1 MKNLKSFPFERNRYF
16 YGKLLSV
23 EDFETEQKYFNDKR
37 RTINRFLF
45 GSGVVCGLNVVEVD
59 DESISVERGL
69 ALDFAGREI
78 VLDEPAVR
86 KITELEG
93 YGNGQEEGFYYLCL
107 EYQEEATELMHN
119 VTGAAGR
126 NSSEFNK
133 YREGYRLFVTQ
144 EEPER
149 EIYSPAR
156 LYEERTT
163 VYQGQEIQIV
173 QVLPKFLEMGQ
184 DTALRVEITY
194 TGQQKFSFEYELE
207 LVFLT
212 NGESNR
218 VRVAFEKNEPG
229 MGGKYQLEIPL
240 KTACVSNV
248 QAQASLVKDSFRLKI
263 GRKTYS
269 DVESCISQASVNDLD
284 DYEALQVEYY
294 KTAMDYIVGNTF
306 HQGIYLAR
314 IYVVRAGNICLIER
328 IEQLP
333 FDQKIMH
340 TEISTAVIQKLV
352 EDVRKLKEVKLLEKE
367 NQKEKDGE
375 KPLRATYGEIL
386 FDVEHMRPGEM
397 LYSDEIVHGLGF
409 EPVTIELGYEVD
421 HGFDSDSRILFGDAT
436 VFQGQ
441 DGFTASL
448 GARLMPAEGT
458 FEVGLKILK
467 NNGAKQVRVHW
478 TALRNETRKSE
489 PVKKKRIFIQPDN
502 PNVFVGDSLVF
513 TAAFEGF
520 TDDRLKWT
528 VKDRNGGVIDKTGK
542 YTAPETEGIYQI
554 AVSSVAY
561 PEVQVSTFVIVRERE
576 GDGYGN

>member
-93 YGNGQEEGFYYLCL
+93 YGSGQEEGFYYLCL

-133 YREGYRLFVTQ
+133 YKEGYRLFVTQ

-156 LYEERTT
+156 LYEERKT
-163 VYQGQEIQIV
+163 VYQGQDLQIV
-173 QVLPKFLEMGQ
+173 QVLPKFLEMGK
-184 DTALRVEITY
+184 DTVLRIEITY
-194 TGQQKFSFEYELE
+194 AGQQKFSFEYELD

-218 VRVAFEKNEPG
+218 VRVAFQENEPG
-229 MGGKYQLEIPL
+229 KGGKYQLEIPL

-248 QAQASLVKDSFRLKI
+248 QAQASMVRDSFRLEI
-263 GRKTYS
+263 GNHTYL
-269 DVESCISQASVNDLD
+269 DAKNCTSQASVNDMD
-284 DYEALQVEYY
+284 EYEALQVQYY

-306 HQGIYLAR
+306 HQGIYLAK

-340 TEISTAVIQKLV
+340 TEISAAVLQKLM
-352 EDVRKLKEVKLLEKE
+352 EDVKKLKEAKLQERE
-367 NQKEKDGE
+367 GQKEKKEE
-375 KPLRATYGEIL
+375 KPLRASYGEVL
-386 FDVEHMRPGEM
+386 FDVGHMRAGEV

-409 EPVTIELGYEVD
+409 GPVAIELGYEVD
-421 HGFDSDSRILFGDAT
+421 HGFDSDARILFGDASM
-436 VFQGQ
+436 FQGQ
-441 DGFTASL
+441 DGFAASL

-458 FEVGLKILK
+458 FEIGLKIVK
-467 NNGAKQVRVHW
+467 NDGARQVRVHW
-478 TALRNETRKSE
+478 TALRNEIRRSE

-520 TDDRLKWT
+520 TDDRLKWS
-528 VKDRNGGVIDKTGK
+528 VKDRDGGVIDKNGK
-542 YTAPETEGIYQI
+542 YTAPEIEGIYQI

-561 PEVQVSTFVIVRERE
+561 PEVQASTFVIVRER
-576 GDGYGN
+576 GV

>member
-45 GSGVVCGLNVVEVD
+45 GSGIVCGLNVVEVD

-86 KITELEG
+86 KITEIEG
-93 YGNGQEEGFYYLCL
+93 YGNGQEEGYYYLCL

-133 YREGYRLFVTQ
+133 YKEGYRLFVTQ

-156 LYEERTT
+156 LYEERRT
-163 VYQGQEIQIV
+163 VYQGQDLQII
-173 QVLPKFLEMGQ
+173 QVLPKFLEMGK
-184 DTALRVEITY
+184 DTVLRVEIAY
-194 TGQQKFSFEYELE
+194 AGQQKFSFEYELE

-212 NGESNR
+212 SGESNK
-218 VRVAFEKNEPG
+218 VHVVFQENEPG
-229 MGGKYQLEIPL
+229 KGGKYQLEIPL
-240 KTACVSNV
+240 KTACVSDV
-248 QAQASLVKDSFRLKI
+248 QAQVSMVRDSFRLQI
-263 GRKTYS
+263 GNRIYMDAKNCTN
-269 DVESCISQASVNDLD
+269 QASINNLD
-284 DYEALQVEYY
+284 EYEALQVQYY
-294 KTAMDYIVGNTF
+294 RTAMDYIVGNTF
-306 HQGIYLAR
+306 HQGIYLAK

-333 FDQKIMH
+333 FDQRIMH
-340 TEISTAVIQKLV
+340 TEISAAVLQKLV
-352 EDVRKLKEVKLLEKE
+352 EDVRKLKEAKLQEKE
-367 NQKEKDGE
+367 DQKEKKEE
-375 KPLRATYGEIL
+375 KPLRAAYGEVL
-386 FDVEHMRPGEM
+386 FDVGHMRPGEV

-409 EPVTIELGYEVD
+409 GPVVIELGYETD
-421 HGFDSDSRILFGDAT
+421 HGFDSDARILFGDASM
-436 VFQGQ
+436 FQGQ
-441 DGFTASL
+441 DGFAASL
-448 GARLMPAEGT
+448 GARLMPAEGR
-458 FEVGLKILK
+458 FEIGLKIVK
-467 NNGAKQVRVHW
+467 NDGARQVRVHW
-478 TALRNETRKSE
+478 TALRNEVRRPE

-513 TAAFEGF
+513 TATLEGF
-520 TDDRLKWT
+520 TDDRLKWS
-528 VKDRNGGVIDKTGK
+528 VKDRDGGVIDKTGK

-561 PEVQVSTFVIVRERE
+561 PEVQASTFVIVRERE
-576 GDGYGN
+576 

>member
-59 DESISVERGL
+59 DENISVERGF

-133 YREGYRLFVTQ
+133 YKEGYRLFVTQ

-156 LYEERTT
+156 LYEERRT
-163 VYQGQEIQIV
+163 VYQGQDLQIV
-173 QVLPKFLEMGQ
+173 QVLPKFLEMGKE
-184 DTALRVEITY
+184 TALRVEITY
-194 TGQQKFSFEYELE
+194 AGQQTFSFEYELE

-218 VRVAFEKNEPG
+218 VRVAFQQKEPG
-229 MGGKYQLEIPL
+229 KGGKYQLDIPL

-248 QAQASLVKDSFRLKI
+248 QAQISMVRDSFQLQI
-263 GRKTYS
+263 GGRTFT
-269 DVESCISQASVNDLD
+269 DVKGCTIQASVNDLD
-284 DYEALQVEYY
+284 EYEALQVQYY

-306 HQGIYLAR
+306 HQGIYLAK

-340 TEISTAVIQKLV
+340 TEISAAVIQKLV
-352 EDVRKLKEVKLLEKE
+352 EDVRKLKEAKLQEKE
-367 NQKEKDGE
+367 NQKEKKEE
-375 KPLRATYGEIL
+375 KPLRAAYGEVL
-386 FDVEHMRPGEM
+386 FDVGHMRPGEV

-409 EPVTIELGYEVD
+409 GPVVIELGYEVD
-421 HGFDSDSRILFGDAT
+421 HGFDSDARILFGDASM
-436 VFQGQ
+436 FQGQ
-441 DGFTASL
+441 DGFAASL

-458 FEVGLKILK
+458 FEIGLKIVK
-467 NNGAKQVRVHW
+467 NDGARQVRVHW
-478 TALRNETRKSE
+478 TALRNEIHRSE

-502 PNVFVGDSLVF
+502 PNVFVGDSMVF

-520 TDDRLKWT
+520 TDERLKWS
-528 VKDRNGGVIDKTGK
+528 VKDRDGGVIDKNGK

-561 PEVQVSTFVIVRERE
+561 PEVQASTFVIVRER
-576 GDGYGN
+576 NV

>member
-45 GSGVVCGLNVVEVD
+45 GSGIVCGLNVVEVD

-86 KITELEG
+86 KITEIEG
-93 YGNGQEEGFYYLCL
+93 YGNGQEGGYYYLCL

-133 YREGYRLFVTQ
+133 YKEGYRLFVTQ

-156 LYEERTT
+156 LYEERRT
-163 VYQGQEIQIV
+163 VYQGQDLQII
-173 QVLPKFLEMGQ
+173 QVLPKFLEMGK
-184 DTALRVEITY
+184 DTVLRVEIAY
-194 TGQQKFSFEYELE
+194 AGQQKFSFEYELE

-212 NGESNR
+212 SGESNK
-218 VRVAFEKNEPG
+218 VHVVFQENEPG
-229 MGGKYQLEIPL
+229 KGGKYQLEIPL
-240 KTACVSNV
+240 KTACVSDV
-248 QAQASLVKDSFRLKI
+248 QAQVSMVRDSFRLQI
-263 GRKTYS
+263 GNRIYMDAKNCTN
-269 DVESCISQASVNDLD
+269 QASINNLD
-284 DYEALQVEYY
+284 EYEALQVQYY
-294 KTAMDYIVGNTF
+294 RTAMDYIVGNTF
-306 HQGIYLAR
+306 HQGIYLAK

-333 FDQKIMH
+333 FDQRIMH
-340 TEISTAVIQKLV
+340 TEISAAVLQKLV
-352 EDVRKLKEVKLLEKE
+352 EDVRKLKEAKLQEKE
-367 NQKEKDGE
+367 DQKEKKEE
-375 KPLRATYGEIL
+375 KPLRAAYGEVL
-386 FDVEHMRPGEM
+386 FDVGHMRPGEV

-409 EPVTIELGYEVD
+409 GPVVIELGYEID
-421 HGFDSDSRILFGDAT
+421 HGFDSDARILFGDASM
-436 VFQGQ
+436 FQGQ
-441 DGFTASL
+441 DGFAASL
-448 GARLMPAEGT
+448 GARLMPAEGR
-458 FEVGLKILK
+458 FEIGLKIVK
-467 NNGAKQVRVHW
+467 NDGARQVRVHW
-478 TALRNETRKSE
+478 TALRNEVRRPE

-513 TAAFEGF
+513 TATLEGF
-520 TDDRLKWT
+520 TDDRLKWS
-528 VKDRNGGVIDKTGK
+528 VKDRDGGVIDKTGK

-561 PEVQVSTFVIVRERE
+561 PEVQASTFVIVRERE
-576 GDGYGN
+576 

>member
-45 GSGVVCGLNVVEVD
+45 GSGIVCGLNVVEVD

-86 KITELEG
+86 KITEIEG
-93 YGNGQEEGFYYLCL
+93 YGNGQEEGYYYLCL

-133 YREGYRLFVTQ
+133 YKEGYRLFVTQ

-156 LYEERTT
+156 LYEERRT
-163 VYQGQEIQIV
+163 VYQGQDLQII
-173 QVLPKFLEMGQ
+173 QVLPKFLEMGK
-184 DTALRVEITY
+184 DTVLRVEIAY
-194 TGQQKFSFEYELE
+194 AGQQKFSFEYELE

-212 NGESNR
+212 SGESNK
-218 VRVAFEKNEPG
+218 VHVVFQENEPG
-229 MGGKYQLEIPL
+229 KGGKYQLEIPL
-240 KTACVSNV
+240 KTACVSDV
-248 QAQASLVKDSFRLKI
+248 QAQVSMVRDSFRLQI
-263 GRKTYS
+263 GNRIYMDAKNFS
-269 DVESCISQASVNDLD
+269 NQASINNLD
-284 DYEALQVEYY
+284 EYEALQVQYY
-294 KTAMDYIVGNTF
+294 RTAMDYIVGNTF
-306 HQGIYLAR
+306 HQGIYLAK

-333 FDQKIMH
+333 FDQRIMH
-340 TEISTAVIQKLV
+340 TEISAAVLQKLV
-352 EDVRKLKEVKLLEKE
+352 EDVRKLKEAKLQEKE
-367 NQKEKDGE
+367 DQKEKKEE
-375 KPLRATYGEIL
+375 KPLRAAYGEVL
-386 FDVEHMRPGEM
+386 FDVGHMRPGEV

-409 EPVTIELGYEVD
+409 GPVVIELGYEID
-421 HGFDSDSRILFGDAT
+421 HGFDSDARILFGDASM
-436 VFQGQ
+436 FQGQ
-441 DGFTASL
+441 DGFAASL
-448 GARLMPAEGT
+448 GARLMPAEGR
-458 FEVGLKILK
+458 FEIGLKIVK
-467 NNGAKQVRVHW
+467 NDGARQVRVHW
-478 TALRNETRKSE
+478 TALRNEVRRPE

-513 TAAFEGF
+513 TATLEGF
-520 TDDRLKWT
+520 TDDRLKWS
-528 VKDRNGGVIDKTGK
+528 VKDRDGGVIDKTGK

-561 PEVQVSTFVIVRERE
+561 PEVQASTFVIVRERE
-576 GDGYGN
+576 

>member
-86 KITELEG
+86 RITELEG
-93 YGNGQEEGFYYLCL
+93 YGNGQEEGYYYLCL

-133 YREGYRLFVTQ
+133 YKEGYRLFVTQ

-149 EIYSPAR
+149 EVYSPAR
-156 LYEERTT
+156 LYEERRT
-163 VYQGQEIQIV
+163 VYQGQDLQID
-173 QVLPKFLEMGQ
+173 QVLPKFLEMGKE
-184 DTALRVEITY
+184 TVLRVEITY
-194 TGQQKFSFEYELE
+194 AGQQKFSFEYELE

-212 NGESNR
+212 SGESNR
-218 VRVAFEKNEPG
+218 VRIAFQEDESAK
-229 MGGKYQLEIPL
+229 GGKYQLEIPL

-248 QAQASLVKDSFRLKI
+248 QAQASMVRDSFRLQI
-263 GRKTYS
+263 GGRTYTDAKNCTIQS
-269 DVESCISQASVNDLD
+269 SVNDLD
-284 DYEALQVEYY
+284 EYEALQVQYY

-306 HQGIYLAR
+306 HQGIYLAK

-340 TEISTAVIQKLV
+340 TEISAAVIQKLV
-352 EDVRKLKEVKLLEKE
+352 EDVRKLKEAKLQEKE
-367 NQKEKDGE
+367 NQKEKKEE
-375 KPLRATYGEIL
+375 KPLRAAYGEVL
-386 FDVEHMRPGEM
+386 FDVGHMRPGEV

-409 EPVTIELGYEVD
+409 GPVAIALGYEVD
-421 HGFDSDSRILFGDAT
+421 HGFDSDARILFGDDSM
-436 VFQGQ
+436 FQGQ
-441 DGFTASL
+441 DGFSASL

-458 FEVGLKILK
+458 FEIGLKIVK
-467 NNGAKQVRVHW
+467 NDGARQVRVHW
-478 TALRNETRKSE
+478 TALRNEIRRAE

-502 PNVFVGDSLVF
+502 PNVFVGDSMVF

-520 TDDRLKWT
+520 TDERLKWS
-528 VKDRNGGVIDKTGK
+528 VKDRDGGVIDKNGK

-561 PEVQVSTFVIVRERE
+561 PEVQASTFVIVRERE
-576 GDGYGN
+576 

>member
-1 MKNLKSFPFERNRYF
+1 MKNLKCFPFERNRYF

-78 VLDEPAVR
+78 MLDEPVVR

-93 YGNGQEEGFYYLCL
+93 YGTGQEEGFYYLCM

-133 YREGYRLFVTQ
+133 YREGYRLFVTH

-173 QVLPKFLEMGQ
+173 QILPKFLEMGQ
-184 DTALRVEITY
+184 DTSLRVEITY

-207 LVFLT
+207 LAFLT
-212 NGESNR
+212 NEESNR
-218 VRVAFEKNEPG
+218 VRVALEENEFG
-229 MGGKYQLEIPL
+229 KGGKYQLEIPL
-240 KTACVSNV
+240 KTACVANV
-248 QAQASLVKDSFRLKI
+248 QAQASLVRDSFRLQI
-263 GRKTYS
+263 GKQTYS
-269 DVESCISQASVNDLD
+269 DAGFCISQASVNDMD
-284 DYEALQVEYY
+284 NYEALQVQYY

-306 HQGIYLAR
+306 HQEIYLAK

-340 TEISTAVIQKLV
+340 TEISAAVIQKLV
-352 EDVRKLKEVKLLEKE
+352 DDVRRLKEAKLLEKK
-367 NQKEKDGE
+367 NQKEKKGE
-375 KPLRATYGEIL
+375 KPLRASYGEIL
-386 FDVEHMRPGEM
+386 FDISHMRPGEVIH
-397 LYSDEIVHGLGF
+397 SDEIVHGLGF
-409 EPVTIELGYEVD
+409 GPVTIELGYEVE
-421 HGFDSDSRILFGDAT
+421 HGSDSDARILFGDAS

-441 DGFTASL
+441 NGFSASL

-458 FEVGLKILK
+458 FEIGLKILK
-467 NNGAKQVRVHW
+467 NDGAKQVRVHW
-478 TALRNETRKSE
+478 TALRNEIHTPQ

-520 TDDRLKWT
+520 TDERLKWK
-528 VKDRNGGVIDKTGK
+528 VKDRDGGVIDKNGK

-554 AVSSVAY
+554 SVSSVAY
-561 PEVQVSTFVIVRERE
+561 PEVQASTFVIVREKE
-576 GDGYGN
+576 

>member
-59 DESISVERGL
+59 DESISVERGI

-78 VLDEPAVR
+78 VLDEPVVR

-126 NSSEFNK
+126 NSNEFNK
-133 YREGYRLFVTQ
+133 YREGYRLFVTR

-156 LYEERTT
+156 LYEERKT
-163 VYQGQEIQIV
+163 VYQGQDIRIV
-173 QVLPKFLEMGQ
+173 QILPKFLEIGQ

-194 TGQQKFSFEYELE
+194 TGQQKFSFAYELE
-207 LVFLT
+207 LAFLT

-218 VRVAFEKNEPG
+218 VRVAFQEDKPG
-229 MGGKYQLEIPL
+229 KGGKYQMEIPL
-240 KTACVSNV
+240 KAASVSNV
-248 QAQASLVKDSFRLKI
+248 QAQASLVGDSFQLQI
-263 GRKTYS
+263 GNQTYS
-269 DVESCISQASVNDLD
+269 DAKFCISQASVNDLD
-284 DYEALQVEYY
+284 EYEALQVQYY

-306 HQGIYLAR
+306 HQGIYLAK

-340 TEISTAVIQKLV
+340 TEISAAVIQKLV
-352 EDVRKLKEVKLLEKE
+352 EDVRKLKEDKLLEKE
-367 NQKEKDGE
+367 NQKEKKE
-375 KPLRATYGEIL
+375 KKPLKAAYGEIL
-386 FDVEHMRPGEM
+386 FDIEHKRQGEVI
-397 LYSDEIVHGLGF
+397 YSDEIVHGLGF
-409 EPVTIELGYEVD
+409 GPVTIELGYEVEN
-421 HGFDSDSRILFGDAT
+421 GFDSDARILFGDAS

-441 DGFTASL
+441 DGFSVSL
-448 GARLMPAEGT
+448 GARLMPTEGT
-458 FEVGLKILK
+458 FQVGLKILK
-467 NNGAKQVRVHW
+467 NNGAKQVRVYW
-478 TALRNETRKSE
+478 NALRNEMRKAQS
-489 PVKKKRIFIQPDN
+489 VKKKHIFIQPDN
-502 PNVFVGDSLVF
+502 PNVFVGESLVF
-513 TAAFEGF
+513 TTILEGF
-520 TDDRLKWT
+520 TDERLKWS
-528 VKDRNGGVIDKTGK
+528 VKDRDGGVIDKNGK

-554 AVSSVAY
+554 TVSSVAY
-561 PEVQVSTFVIVRERE
+561 PEVQASTFVIVRERE
-576 GDGYGN
+576 

>member
-1 MKNLKSFPFERNRYF
+1 MKNLKCFPFERNRYF

-59 DESISVERGL
+59 DESISVERGF
-69 ALDFAGREI
+69 ALDFAGREMM
-78 VLDEPAVR
+78 LDEPVVR

-93 YGNGQEEGFYYLCL
+93 YGTGQEEGFYYLCM

-133 YREGYRLFVTQ
+133 YREGYRLFVTH

-173 QVLPKFLEMGQ
+173 QILPKFLEMGQ

-207 LVFLT
+207 LAFLT
-212 NGESNR
+212 NEESNR
-218 VRVAFEKNEPG
+218 VRVAFQENESG
-229 MGGKYQLEIPL
+229 KGGKYQLEIPL

-248 QAQASLVKDSFRLKI
+248 QAQASLVRDSFRLRI
-263 GRKTYS
+263 GNQTYS
-269 DVESCISQASVNDLD
+269 DAGLCISQASVNDLD
-284 DYEALQVEYY
+284 DYEALQVQYY

-306 HQGIYLAR
+306 HQAIYLAK

-340 TEISTAVIQKLV
+340 TEISAAVLQKLV
-352 EDVRKLKEVKLLEKE
+352 GDVRTLKEAKLLEKKK
-367 NQKEKDGE
+367 QKEKKEE
-375 KPLRATYGEIL
+375 KPLRASYGEVL
-386 FDVEHMRPGEM
+386 FDIAHMRSGEV
-397 LYSDEIVHGLGF
+397 LHSDKIVHGLGF
-409 EPVTIELGYEVD
+409 GPVTIELGYEVE
-421 HGFDSDSRILFGDAT
+421 HGSDSDARILFGDAS
-436 VFQGQ
+436 VFQEQ
-441 DGFTASL
+441 KGFSASL

-458 FEVGLKILK
+458 FEIGLKILK
-467 NNGAKQVRVHW
+467 NDGAKQVRVHW
-478 TALRNETRKSE
+478 TALRNEIRRPQ

-513 TAAFEGF
+513 TASFEGF
-520 TDDRLKWT
+520 TDERLKWS
-528 VKDRNGGVIDKTGK
+528 VKDRDGGVIDKNGK

-561 PEVQVSTFVIVRERE
+561 PEVQASTFVIVRERE
-576 GDGYGN
+576 

>member
-1 MKNLKSFPFERNRYF
+1 MKNLKCFPFERNRYF

-78 VLDEPAVR
+78 MLDEPVVR

-93 YGNGQEEGFYYLCL
+93 YGTGQEEGFYYLCM

-133 YREGYRLFVTQ
+133 YREGYRLFVTH

-173 QVLPKFLEMGQ
+173 QILPKFLEMGQ
-184 DTALRVEITY
+184 DTSLRVEITY
-194 TGQQKFSFEYELE
+194 RGQQKFSFEYELE
-207 LVFLT
+207 LAFLT
-212 NGESNR
+212 NEESNR
-218 VRVAFEKNEPG
+218 VRVAFQENEFG
-229 MGGKYQLEIPL
+229 KGGKYQLEIPL
-240 KTACVSNV
+240 KTACVANV
-248 QAQASLVKDSFRLKI
+248 QAQASLVRDSFRLQI
-263 GRKTYS
+263 GNQTYS
-269 DVESCISQASVNDLD
+269 DAGFCISQASVNDMD
-284 DYEALQVEYY
+284 NYEALQVQYY

-306 HQGIYLAR
+306 HQEIYLAK

-340 TEISTAVIQKLV
+340 TEISAAVIQKLV
-352 EDVRKLKEVKLLEKE
+352 DDVKRLKEAKLLETKK
-367 NQKEKDGE
+367 QKEKKEE
-375 KPLRATYGEIL
+375 KPLRASYGEIL
-386 FDVEHMRPGEM
+386 FDISHMRPGEV
-397 LYSDEIVHGLGF
+397 LHSDEIVHGLGF
-409 EPVTIELGYEVD
+409 GPVTIELGYEVE
-421 HGFDSDSRILFGDAT
+421 HGADSDARILFGDAS

-441 DGFTASL
+441 NGFSASL
-448 GARLMPAEGT
+448 GASLMPAEGT
-458 FEVGLKILK
+458 FEIGLKILK
-467 NNGAKQVRVHW
+467 NDGAKQVRVHW
-478 TALRNETRKSE
+478 TALRNEIHTPQ
-489 PVKKKRIFIQPDN
+489 PVKKRRIFIQPDN

-520 TDDRLKWT
+520 TDERLKWK
-528 VKDRNGGVIDKTGK
+528 VKDRDGGVIDKNGK

-561 PEVQVSTFVIVRERE
+561 PEVQASTFVIVRER
-576 GDGYGN
+576 D

>member
-86 KITELEG
+86 RITELEG
-93 YGNGQEEGFYYLCL
+93 YGNGQEEGYYYLCL

-133 YREGYRLFVTQ
+133 YKEGYRLFVTQ

-156 LYEERTT
+156 LYEERST
-163 VYQGQEIQIV
+163 VYQGQDLQIV
-173 QVLPKFLEMGQ
+173 QVLPKFLEMGKE
-184 DTALRVEITY
+184 TALRVEIAY
-194 TGQQKFSFEYELE
+194 AGQQKFSFEYELE

-212 NGESNR
+212 SGESNR
-218 VRVAFEKNEPG
+218 VRVAFQEDESAK
-229 MGGKYQLEIPL
+229 GGRYQLEIPL
-240 KTACVSNV
+240 KTACVTNV
-248 QAQASLVKDSFRLKI
+248 QAQVSMVRDSFRLQMG
-263 GRKTYS
+263 GRTYTDAKNCTIQS
-269 DVESCISQASVNDLD
+269 SVNDLD
-284 DYEALQVEYY
+284 EYEALQVQYY

-306 HQGIYLAR
+306 HQGIYLAK

-340 TEISTAVIQKLV
+340 TEISAAVIQKLV
-352 EDVRKLKEVKLLEKE
+352 EDVRKLKEAKLQEKE
-367 NQKEKDGE
+367 NQKEKKEE
-375 KPLRATYGEIL
+375 KPLRASYGEVL
-386 FDVEHMRPGEM
+386 FDVGHMRPGEV

-409 EPVTIELGYEVD
+409 GPVAIALGYEVD
-421 HGFDSDSRILFGDAT
+421 HGFDSDARILFGDDSM
-436 VFQGQ
+436 FQGQ
-441 DGFTASL
+441 DGFSASL

-458 FEVGLKILK
+458 FEIGLKIVK
-467 NNGAKQVRVHW
+467 NDGARQVRVHW
-478 TALRNETRKSE
+478 TALRNEIRRAE

-502 PNVFVGDSLVF
+502 PNVFVGDSMVF

-520 TDDRLKWT
+520 TDERLKWS
-528 VKDRNGGVIDKTGK
+528 VKDRDGGVIDKNGK

-561 PEVQVSTFVIVRERE
+561 PEVQASTFVIVRERE
-576 GDGYGN
+576 

>member
-78 VLDEPAVR
+78 MLDEPAVR

-149 EIYSPAR
+149 DIYSPVR
-156 LYEERTT
+156 LYEERKT
-163 VYQGQEIQIV
+163 VYQGQDIQIV
-173 QVLPKFLEMGQ
+173 QVLPKFLEVGH

-194 TGQQKFSFEYELE
+194 MGQQKFSFEYELE
-207 LVFLT
+207 LAFLT

-218 VRVAFEKNEPG
+218 VRVAFQENEPG
-229 MGGKYQLEIPL
+229 KGGRYQLEIPL
-240 KTACVSNV
+240 RTAHVSNV
-248 QAQASLVKDSFRLKI
+248 QAQASLVGDSFRLKI
-263 GRKTYS
+263 GKKTYS
-269 DVESCISQASVNDLD
+269 DARPCISQASVNNLD
-284 DYEALQVEYY
+284 DYEALQTQYY
-294 KTAMDYIVGNTF
+294 KTAMDYIMGNTF
-306 HQGIYLAR
+306 HQGIYLAK
-314 IYVVRAGNICLIER
+314 IYVVRAGNLCLIER

-340 TEISTAVIQKLV
+340 TEISTAVIRKLV
-352 EDVRKLKEVKLLEKE
+352 EDVRKLKEAKLLEKE
-367 NQKEKDGE
+367 NQEEKKGE
-375 KPLRATYGEIL
+375 KPLRAAYGEIL
-386 FDVEHMRPGEM
+386 FNIAHKRPGEV

-409 EPVTIELGYEVD
+409 GPVNIELSYEVD
-421 HGFDSDSRILFGDAT
+421 RGFDSDNQILFGDTAI
-436 VFQGQ
+436 FQGQ
-441 DGFTASL
+441 KGAAVSL
-448 GARLMPAEGT
+448 GARLMPTEGT

-467 NNGAKQVRVHW
+467 NDGAKQVRVHW
-478 TALRNETRKSE
+478 TALRNETHKSAPE
-489 PVKKKRIFIQPDN
+489 KKKRIFIQPDN
-502 PNVFVGDSLVF
+502 PNVFVGESLVF
-513 TAAFEGF
+513 TAALEGF
-520 TDDRLKWT
+520 TDERLKWS
-528 VKDRNGGVIDKTGK
+528 VKDRNGGVIDKNGK

-576 GDGYGN
+576 GDKYGN

>member
-1 MKNLKSFPFERNRYF
+1 MKNLKCFPFERNRYF

-78 VLDEPAVR
+78 MLDEPVVR

-93 YGNGQEEGFYYLCL
+93 YGTGQEEGFYYLCM

-133 YREGYRLFVTQ
+133 YREGYRLFVTH

-149 EIYSPAR
+149 EIYSPAQ
-156 LYEERTT
+156 LYEEKTT
-163 VYQGQEIQIV
+163 VYQGQDIQIV
-173 QVLPKFLEMGQ
+173 QILPRFLEMGQ

-207 LVFLT
+207 LAFLT
-212 NGESNR
+212 NEESNR
-218 VRVAFEKNEPG
+218 VRVALQENESG
-229 MGGKYQLEIPL
+229 KGGKYQLEIPL
-240 KTACVSNV
+240 KTACVANV
-248 QAQASLVKDSFRLKI
+248 QAQASLVRDSFHLQI
-263 GRKTYS
+263 GNQSYS
-269 DVESCISQASVNDLD
+269 DAGFCISQASINDLD
-284 DYEALQVEYY
+284 DYEALQVQYY

-306 HQGIYLAR
+306 HQGIYLAK

-333 FDQKIMH
+333 FDQRIMH
-340 TEISTAVIQKLV
+340 TEISAAVIQKLV
-352 EDVRKLKEVKLLEKE
+352 EDVRRLKEAKLLEKKQQNE
-367 NQKEKDGE
+367 KKEE
-375 KPLRATYGEIL
+375 KPLRSSYGEIL
-386 FDVEHMRPGEM
+386 FDITRMRPGEV

-409 EPVTIELGYEVD
+409 GPVTIELGYEVE
-421 HGFDSDSRILFGDAT
+421 HESDSDARILFGDASM
-436 VFQGQ
+436 FQGQ
-441 DGFTASL
+441 NGFLASL

-458 FEVGLKILK
+458 FEVGLKVLK
-467 NNGAKQVRVHW
+467 NDGAKQVRVHW
-478 TALRNETRKSE
+478 TALRNEVRRPQ

-502 PNVFVGDSLVF
+502 PNVFVGDSMVF

-520 TDDRLKWT
+520 TDERLKWK
-528 VKDRNGGVIDKTGK
+528 VKDRDGGVIDKNGK

-554 AVSSVAY
+554 SVSSVAY
-561 PEVQVSTFVIVRERE
+561 PEVQASTFVIVRER
-576 GDGYGN
+576 D